1 MSSLLVDSEHRVSSL
16 ELFFDLVFVFAFTQV
31 TTLWLE
37 QPTWAGLGRGILVIC
52 ALWWAWASYA
62 WLTNTA
68 NVEADAVLAVVLFA
82 TGALFVAALAVPEA
96 FSAHRFVFAVAF
108 FVVLA
113 TFVWLYAIVGKGAPD
128 LLAAVLR
135 ISWPVISGA
144 ALIVAAAFTPA
155 GWRPVIWAF
164 ALVIGFVG
172 PNLGGLGG
180 WRVYPAHFAERYGL
194 IVIIAIGESLGSIGF
209 GARSTPLDAR
219 VIFGVV
225 LGFVSAASFWLGYF
239 DYASGGVRELLAKR
253 SGTEQVL
260 FARDAYTYAHFPMV
274 VGIVLFAFGVRTALE
289 HINAHLALIPA
300 IALCFGPALYMLGF
314 VALRWRA
321 TRSLGRGRPIAAVG
335 FALLTLAATHV
346 PALAALALVTAL
358 WLALHAYELIG
369 WRDERARRHAE
380 QTAE

>member
-1 MSSLLVDSEHRVSSL
+1 
-16 ELFFDLVFVFAFTQV
+16 V
-31 TTLWLE
+31 TTFLHGD
-37 QPTWAGLGRGILVIC
+37 PTWHGIGRGLLMLGV
-52 ALWWAWASYA
+52 LWWAWASYA

-96 FSAHRFVFAVAF
+96 FGAHRFVFAVAF

-135 ISWPVISGA
+135 ISWPVLSGA

-209 GARSTPLDAR
+209 GARSTPLDTR
-219 VIFGVV
+219 VIVGVI
-225 LGFVSAASFWLGYF
+225 LGFVSAASFWLAYF
-239 DYASGGVRELLAKR
+239 DYASGGVRDLLAKKG
-253 SGTEQVL
+253 GTEQVA
-260 FARDAYTYAHFPMV
+260 FARDVYTYAHLPMV
-274 VGIVLFAFGVRTALE
+274 VGIVLFAFAMRVTL
-289 HINAHLALIPA
+289 AHPSMELKLIPA
-300 IALCFGPALYMLGF
+300 LALCCGCALYLLGF
-314 VALRWRA
+314 VWLRWRL
-321 TRSLGRGRPIAAVG
+321 TKSLGGGRPIAAAA
-335 FALLTLAATHV
+335 FLLLIPAAIAV
-346 PALAALALVTAL
+346 PALAAVGLVAAV
-358 WLALHAYELIG
+358 WIGLHAYELVW
-369 WRDERARRHAE
+369 WREERAQRRA
-380 QTAE
+380 AGVSDAAVDA